1 MDERLSDIELFLL
14 DMDGTLYISNT
25 LIDGAIETL
34 NRIESEGKRYC
45 FLTNNSSHSYQEYL
59 TKLKSFGLD
68 GEGKLHT
75 SVMSA
80 ADLIEAKFK
89 GKKVYALAT
98 DGVKND
104 LERAGIKLVAES
116 PDIVLI
122 CYDTGLDYQ
131 RLTKA
136 CKYIAEGAVYIVTHS
151 DKVCPS
157 SDGNLPDVGSFI
169 SLIATVTGRMP
180 DYDCGKPSD
189 IMASS
194 ILKRFAMPAHKVAM
208 VGDRLYTDIRF
219 ANNNDFKSVLVL
231 SGETDILAYEKGE
244 DMADVVLKSIKY
256 L

>member
-80 ADLIEAKFK
+80 ADLIESKFK

-104 LERAGIKLVAES
+104 LEKAGIKLVEES

-122 CYDTGLDYQ
+122 CYDTQLDYQ

-169 SLIATVTGRMP
+169 SLIATVTERLP

-194 ILKRFAMPAHKVAM
+194 ILKRFDMPAHKVAM

-231 SGETDILAYEKGE
+231 SGETDIMAYEKGE
-244 DMADVVLKSIKY
+244 DKADVVLKSIKH

>member
-80 ADLIEAKFK
+80 ADLIESKFK

-104 LERAGIKLVAES
+104 LEKAGIKLVEES

-122 CYDTGLDYQ
+122 CYDTQLDYK

-136 CKYIAEGAVYIVTHS
+136 CKYIVLHQTVIFQMWEVSYRLSLLLPSVCLTMTAVNPQT
-151 DKVCPS
+151 
-157 SDGNLPDVGSFI
+157 
-169 SLIATVTGRMP
+169 
-180 DYDCGKPSD
+180 
-189 IMASS
+189 
-194 ILKRFAMPAHKVAM
+194 
-208 VGDRLYTDIRF
+208 
-219 ANNNDFKSVLVL
+219 
-231 SGETDILAYEKGE
+231 
-244 DMADVVLKSIKY
+244 
-256 L
+256 

>member
-59 TKLKSFGLD
+59 TKLKSFGLY
-68 GEGKLHT
+68 GEGILHT

-80 ADLIEAKFK
+80 ADLIESKFK

-104 LERAGIKLVAES
+104 LEKAGIKLVEES

-122 CYDTGLDYQ
+122 CYDTQLDYQ

-169 SLIATVTGRMP
+169 SLIATVTERLP

-194 ILKRFAMPAHKVAM
+194 ILKRFDMPAHKVAM

-231 SGETDILAYEKGE
+231 SGETDIMAYEKGE
-244 DMADVVLKSIKY
+244 DKADVVLKSIKY